1 MSENGS
7 EKGGKLGK
15 ILGWILAFVVV
26 FLLYAWRR
34 QRTVRNLLGV
44 FQESPVKAI
53 LILVIAIALAIG
65 ITVIRNY
72 FRNRKK

>member
-7 EKGGKLGK
+7 GKGGKLGK

>member
-1 MSENGS
+1 MSENDSG
-7 EKGGKLGK
+7 KGGKLGE
-15 ILGWILAFVVV
+15 ILGWIFAFVVV